1 MSPALARVADDVMA
15 QRQAVLSQTITEPAG
30 EAGSSET
37 SVIRLC
43 RELGFEG
50 FQRFKLALVSE
61 LAAQGREVAD
71 RPRDAIGDLVAIGAD
86 VLRETE
92 ALLDRPA
99 IEATAARLTAARRV
113 LLYGAG
119 ASAITAS

>member
-1 MSPALARVADDVMA
+1 MGPALARVADDVMA
-15 QRQAVLSQTITEPAG
+15 RRQAVPSQTITEPAG

-50 FQRFKLALVSE
+50 FQRFKLALASE
-61 LAAQGREVAD
+61 LAAAQGREVAD

-86 VLRETE
+86 VLR
-92 ALLDRPA
+92 ARP
-99 IEATAARLTAARRV
+99 RRCST
-113 LLYGAG
+113 GRRSRRRRRG
-119 ASAITAS
+119 